1 MPFHKVIGIDLGT
14 TYSAVSIWD
23 GKDTVVIESALGTK
37 TVPSVVGLDP
47 ERQVIVGAPAQNNLA
62 SDPANTIIEVK
73 RDMGV
78 YVSEPIGPED
88 AGEPKRI
95 HFRDRDYLPQE
106 ISAFILMELKRQA
119 ENFVGE
125 PIHDAVITVPAYFR
139 EPQRGATEDAA
150 RMARLN
156 VRRLVNEP
164 TAAAVCFG
172 ADKVEDEGTHTYA
185 VYDLGGGTF
194 DVSIIQ
200 VSPGNISVSGTG
212 GHPRLGGGDFDDRI
226 TGYVLKQIKEQRGVD
241 LSGDPAIWQ
250 RIKREAEARKRE
262 LSSATATTLNL
273 PFLTPQLSVN
283 IPLTRSTFES
293 LIKDLLEN
301 SLACLDGAIAS
312 AQESDGIERD
322 EIEQVLLVGGS
333 TRIACIRPMLAEHMG
348 LELKDIRSDISPDEV
363 VARGAGMVARE
374 YPAADGYEGEDLPI
388 APREETGMVV
398 GGDPQEGGVI
408 LQDVT
413 SHTLGILVGR
423 SDFAPILPK
432 DSRIPSS
439 QTDDNFVNGGPV
451 KQLVVRIFQ
460 GENPVAYENNL
471 IGKVPI
477 DLPEA
482 REQGYYRFAVT
493 FSIDESGLLAVAV
506 RCLNDD
512 QVWRTQLQCDVRAT
526 REEIEQR
533 SKDLAKV
540 MAGRPTGLPEPP
552 GSEHDVREGLPTPP
566 GAAATTREATEADTL
581 PPPPE
586 NTPDEFKSLA
596 RRSYKLASQLP
607 AQRRAELASAYLT
620 FVIAVQNDS
629 AEVEDLGDKLS
640 DVFYRY
646 K

>member
-23 GKDTVVIESALGTK
+23 GRETVIIQSAFGDA

-47 ERQVIVGAPAQNNLA
+47 KRQVIVGAPAQNNLV
-62 SDPANTIIEVK
+62 SDPANTVIEVK
-73 RDMGV
+73 REMGV
-78 YVSEPIGPED
+78 YLSEPTGPGD

-95 HFRDRDYLPQE
+95 RFRDADYLPQE

-119 ENFVGE
+119 ENFIGE

-156 VRRLVNEP
+156 IRRLVNEP
-164 TAAAVCFG
+164 TSAAVCFG
-172 ADKVEDEGTHTYA
+172 ADKVEDGGTHTYA

-200 VSPGNISVSGTG
+200 VGPGNISVAGTG
-212 GHPRLGGGDFDDRI
+212 GDPRLGGGDFDDRI
-226 TGYVLKQIKEQRGVD
+226 TEYALKQIHEHHGAD
-241 LSGDPAIWQ
+241 LSGDPAVRQ
-250 RIKREAEARKRE
+250 RIKREAEMRKRD
-262 LSSATATTLNL
+262 LSVTNATTLNL
-273 PFLTPQLSVN
+273 PFLTPHLSVN
-283 IPLTRSTFES
+283 VPLTRSTFES
-293 LIKDLLEN
+293 LIKDLLDR
-301 SLACLDGAIAS
+301 SLSSLDGAIDS
-312 AQESDGIERD
+312 ARENHGIERD

-333 TRIACIRPMLAEHMG
+333 SRIACIRPMLAEHMG
-348 LELKDIRSDISPDEV
+348 LELKDIRSDINPDEV
-363 VARGAGMVARE
+363 VARGAGMVARD
-374 YPAADGYEGEDLPI
+374 YPAADGYEGEDI
-388 APREETGMVV
+388 AISPVEETEMNLV
-398 GGDPQEGGVI
+398 GEQPEDIGIVI

-413 SHTLGILVGR
+413 SHTLGILANKA
-423 SDFAPILPK
+423 DFVPILPK

-439 QTDDNFVNGGPV
+439 HTEDNFVNAGPA
-451 KQLVVRIFQ
+451 KQIMVRIFQ
-460 GENPVAYENNL
+460 GENPIAYENNL

-482 REQGYYRFAVT
+482 REQGYYKFAVT
-493 FSIDESGLLAVAV
+493 FSIDENGLLAVAV
-506 RCLNDD
+506 RCLNDN
-512 QVWRTQLQCDVRAT
+512 QIWRTQLQCDVRAP
-526 REEIEQR
+526 REEIDKR
-533 SKDLAKV
+533 SRELRKV
-540 MAGRPTGLPEPP
+540 MASRPGGLPAPP
-552 GSEHDVREGLPTPP
+552 SDTEDAYAGPPTPP
-566 GAAATTREATEADTL
+566 DAGDEDTETL

-586 NTPDEFKSLA
+586 NTPDEFKILT

-629 AEVEDLGDKLS
+629 AELQDLGDKLD
-640 DVFYRY
+640 DVFRRY